1 MFPRSPPLGAQ
12 KRLQNATSSF
22 ASFLDH
28 FWLPLELILDTLALK
43 IAPKSDRNR
52 PQIQFYGIELALWS
66 TPPQNAENLPR
77 ILPESMPRASAI
89 RTALPLS
96 FIRHNR
102 PRYACTSPIPPRA
115 KTGAAVLPP
124 WGLRLNIIYNR
135 GYYIKVM
142 SWGLHPRSLRSQGVS
157 LLAMKTAYEHHK
169 IYSTTEN
176 NHFNVLRHAPPRPP
190 QGKQV

>member
-1 MFPRSPPLGAQ
+1 M
-12 KRLQNATSSF
+12 
-22 ASFLDH
+22 
-28 FWLPLELILDTLALK
+28 
-43 IAPKSDRNR
+43 
-52 PQIQFYGIELALWS
+52 ALWS

-124 WGLRLNIIYNR
+124 WGLRLN
-135 GYYIKVM
+135 
-142 SWGLHPRSLRSQGVS
+142 S
-157 LLAMKTAYEHHK
+157 A
-169 IYSTTEN
+169 
-176 NHFNVLRHAPPRPP
+176 RPP
-190 QGKQV
+190 AWGWHGAVSNSGHSCTPQVLYCTLVQSPPLGLAHCAGPARAGPGRPDDYHARPLFPLLFLGPLFIFVLGLFWRLSVAIMELKVIPKSSKNQA